1 MTATHGSASVTH
13 KSASGKPRKS
23 GTGTRS
29 RKNSIHSNIAGDV
42 VKESTGFIKDVMGT
56 VYWLIRKPLKWILSI
71 VLIYVLLGMAYMKG
85 KHSLVTALRPLCNLP
100 GMNYVGPGFCD
111 WTSTAWPSDGGP
123 RASRE
128 FPKLIDLQTHFEGVL
143 ENSAGS
149 SVMALVLKESEIA
162 VRDLTNLVKH
172 SKLVSKDDL
181 TARLEEFVQAS
192 KSTSRQLSRFSSR
205 AAGVVDNLLSLDEYA
220 IKTLENAQERIA
232 APYSISDIVLYPFRS
247 DIATAEREV
256 LATFI
261 RATSVMDTSIRKLIL
276 EAEIALKELDDLE
289 EKLNV
294 IEDIAQRENV
304 DLEEGKR
311 DVLAQFWT
319 KLGGNRDKLA
329 HFDGHQ
335 LLLSDISE
343 KRKNALK
350 LVGGSLIHLQTMQS
364 NLEVLRD
371 RVAEPGLLEDAG
383 DEVEKIP
390 LEVHIRSIRKG
401 VDRLNEGLQKAKGRE
416 NEYMKSMLSAHDAQ
430 IRIVESAADGRPTTR
445 VISNN

>member
-1 MTATHGSASVTH
+1 MLM
-13 KSASGKPRKS
+13 
-23 GTGTRS
+23 
-29 RKNSIHSNIAGDV
+29 
-42 VKESTGFIKDVMGT
+42 F
-56 VYWLIRKPLKWILSI
+56 
-71 VLIYVLLGMAYMKG
+71 
-85 KHSLVTALRPLCNLP
+85 
-100 GMNYVGPGFCD
+100 
-111 WTSTAWPSDGGP
+111 
-123 RASRE
+123 
-128 FPKLIDLQTHFEGVL
+128 L
-143 ENSAGS
+143 E
-149 SVMALVLKESEIA
+149 
-162 VRDLTNLVKH
+162 R
-172 SKLVSKDDL
+172 DDL

-220 IKTLENAQERIA
+220 IKTLESAQERIA
-232 APYSISDIVLYPFRS
+232 APYSFSDIVLYPFRS

-371 RVAEPGLLEDAG
+371 RVAEPGLLEEAG
-383 DEVEKIP
+383 DEVERIP

-416 NEYMKSMLSAHDAQ
+416 NE
-430 IRIVESAADGRPTTR
+430 
-445 VISNN
+445 